1 MIEGLKDYKG
11 SKAVIDVVVEKID
24 LSEDIVTI
32 APIQKVSGTESL
44 YNGEGKLKQGGDAVQ
59 NHDVKIYVD
68 GEEIAPGVLTIV
80 TNRADKSDGTFELNG
95 ANYLGRVPLL

>member
-44 YNGEGKLKQGGDAVQ
+44 YNGEGKLKQGWRCS
-59 NHDVKIYVD
+59 
-68 GEEIAPGVLTIV
+68 P
-80 TNRADKSDGTFELNG
+80 KS
-95 ANYLGRVPLL
+95 